1 MAERIHFDD
10 VIIGGGSAGC
20 AAAYGLATRTSR
32 NVLLIEAGKDT
43 RTLHTRVPAFVRE
56 AVSRFDWGYVSE
68 PDASRDGRR
77 ESWARGRIL
86 GGSSSVNGMMFV
98 RGAPSDYDRWAGLQN
113 PGWSWQ
119 DVAPIFRTLESSDR
133 PGEGR
138 GHSGPL
144 GVRTVSRPH
153 PLTRAFLQA
162 GVASGYPLNDDYND
176 GDQTGFG
183 LAQLSQRRGLRCSSA
198 DAFIAKIRGRH
209 NFTLW
214 SECEVQRLV
223 FDRGTATHAL
233 CTRAGNEVS
242 VSADRFI
249 LSAGAVGTPK
259 LLLLSGVGDREQL
272 TGLDIPLTIHAPQV
286 GKNLMEHPLVRLV
299 FETSIGSRNPTGGL
313 GQSLREVAEFVRHR
327 EGLLAGAFE
336 AAAFVKSDERLI
348 APDLQYHFLPIGVQ
362 DPVTHAEAVLKVPS
376 FTMYANL
383 SHPKG
388 RGRLQLTSNDP
399 RVAPRLFPDLLGGGE
414 GDITALVE
422 AIKIARRIVQAPA
435 MRELVKQELTPGPQ
449 IQSEASLR
457 EHVRRNTEIAYH
469 IAGTC
474 RMGSDAQAVVSPDLK
489 LNGATNVWL
498 ADASIFPDMISGNT
512 NAVCMMIG
520 MKLALALAG
529 ARPAAVAA

>member
-1 MAERIHFDD
+1 MAKRIHFDD

-32 NVLLIEAGKDT
+32 KVLLIEAGKDT
-43 RTLHTRVPAFVRE
+43 RTLHTRVPGFVRE

-68 PDASRDGRR
+68 PDGSREGRR

-113 PGWSWQ
+113 PGWSWR
-119 DVAPIFRTLESSDR
+119 DVAPIFAALESSDR
-133 PGEGR
+133 PGTGR
-138 GHSGPL
+138 GHAGPL
-144 GVRTVSRPH
+144 GVRTVTRPH
-153 PLTRAFLQA
+153 PLTRAFLEASA
-162 GVASGYPLNDDYND
+162 GAGYPINDDYND

-183 LAQLSQRRGLRCSSA
+183 LAQLSQRRGMRCSSA
-198 DAFIAKIRGRH
+198 DAFIAEIRGRQ

-223 FDRGTATHAL
+223 FDERGTATHAL
-233 CTRAGNEVS
+233 CKRAGEDIG
-242 VSADRFI
+242 VSADRII

-259 LLLLSGVGDREQL
+259 LLLLSGVGDSDEL
-272 TGLDIPLTIHAPQV
+272 KALDIPAMIHSPQV
-286 GKNLMEHPLVRLV
+286 GRNLMEHPLVRLV
-299 FETSIGSRNPTGGL
+299 FETSIGSRNPLGF
-313 GQSLREVAEFVRHR
+313 GQSLRELAEFVLHR

-336 AAAFVKSDERLI
+336 AAGFVKSDEGLTH
-348 APDLQYHFLPIGVQ
+348 PDLQYHFLPIGVQ
-362 DPVTHAEAVLKVPS
+362 DAVTHAESVLKVPS
-376 FTMYANL
+376 FTIYANL
-383 SHPKG
+383 SYPKG

-399 RVAPRLFPDLLGGGE
+399 NAAPRLFPDLLGGGE
-414 GDITALVE
+414 GDITALVN

-435 MRELVKQELTPGPQ
+435 MRELVKQEVTPGPQ
-449 IQSEASLR
+449 IQTEAHLR
-457 EHVRRNTEIAYH
+457 DHVRRNTEIAYH

-498 ADASIFPDMISGNT
+498 ADASIFPELISGNT
-512 NAVCMMIG
+512 NAACMMIG
-520 MKLALALAG
+520 MKLAWALAG
-529 ARPAAVAA
+529 TRSASVAA